1 MDDESRPGSLDSWID
16 RTRRMIGYK
25 SEAQD
30 FVRRAGEQM
39 PTLESDASA
48 VCHIWALA
56 DEQDDGIC
64 HALTSY
70 DLELF
75 GTAGALDVT
84 RGAEVRPDPGGGGE
98 TLAYLCSWEIRRPD
112 DRWVS
117 VVLFVEQ
124 ATRVLTIEVRDS
136 SGAVRPLGFPI
147 QDSSRLHEA
156 LSGAFFEVAGDT

>member
-1 MDDESRPGSLDSWID
+1 MGAKTSPKDLDAWID

-30 FVRRAGEQM
+30 FVRRAGEQL
-39 PTLESDASA
+39 PTLETDAGA
-48 VCHIWALA
+48 VCYIWALA
-56 DEQDDGIC
+56 DEQDDVIC
-64 HALTSY
+64 HTLTRY

-84 RGAEVRPDPGGGGE
+84 RGAEVRPGPGGGE
-98 TLAYLCSWEIRRPD
+98 TIAYLCSWEIRRPD

-117 VVLFVEQ
+117 VVLSIEQ
-124 ATRVLTIEVRDS
+124 VSRAIAIEVRDS

-156 LSGAFFEVAGDT
+156 LSGAFFEISDDT

>member
-1 MDDESRPGSLDSWID
+1 MGAKTSPKDLDAWID

-25 SEAQD
+25 AEAQD

-56 DEQDDGIC
+56 DEQDDAIC

-84 RGAEVRPDPGGGGE
+84 RGAEVRPDPGGGE

-124 ATRVLTIEVRDS
+124 ATRAFTIEVRDS
-136 SGAVRPLGFPI
+136 SGAARPLGFPI